1 MDVTPDGRPITA
13 PQAADTGFGTVMALF
28 RRHDEG
34 PRGRTRIGFGP
45 HGMDTCTPEL
55 PRAIRDTAA
64 ETGCP
69 LTIHAA
75 QSQAELD
82 IARERY
88 GKSPI
93 EHLRDLGLLRPGTA
107 LAHCVQ
113 ATDADPAIIRAEDP
127 RSPPAPMPSPAW
139 ARRCPSRAS
148 WRAACD
154 LAGARHQ
161 PVWNPLQAVRTGGV
175 AADLHTMLVDGV
187 ALMPDRRV
195 LAADEALV
203 TRRVA
208 AAMLRAWDAARAL
221 GRIPRSMAARSA
233 LPGPVEAEAHAAA
246 RWRRLTPA
254 RCPTCG

>member
-82 IARERY
+82 IVRERY

-113 ATDADPAIIRAEDP
+113 ATDADPAILRAEDASVASCPYAFARMGTAVPFARFLESGVRLGGGAAPAGLESAAGGTHRRRRGGPAHDAGGWRGADAGPP
-127 RSPPAPMPSPAW
+127 R
-139 ARRCPSRAS
+139 
-148 WRAACD
+148 
-154 LAGARHQ
+154 AG
-161 PVWNPLQAVRTGGV
+161 GG
-175 AADLHTMLVDGV
+175 
-187 ALMPDRRV
+187 
-195 LAADEALV
+195 
-203 TRRVA
+203 
-208 AAMLRAWDAARAL
+208 
-221 GRIPRSMAARSA
+221 
-233 LPGPVEAEAHAAA
+233 
-246 RWRRLTPA
+246 
-254 RCPTCG
+254 